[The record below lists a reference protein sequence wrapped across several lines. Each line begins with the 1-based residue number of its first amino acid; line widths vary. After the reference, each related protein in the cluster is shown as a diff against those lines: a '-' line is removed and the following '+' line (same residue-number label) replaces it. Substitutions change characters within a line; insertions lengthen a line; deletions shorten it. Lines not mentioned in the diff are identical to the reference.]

1 MRIRGFLVIRKQ
13 KKKKKDSSY
22 VSLDHCYI
30 LLCSKYLFCSYRK
43 RQILFLQSSGI
54 LVHRFFEQH
63 GCPSNP
69 SFTHLKQ
76 NFCKYSIKSWSSSFV
91 HPKSSSLRF
100 ILADRVMVNEK
111 NVIQTFRLY
120 KKSRNVGKHLGVRTC
135 GKKWLNKPLEVQ
147 SMLNPTLW
155 T

>member
-1 MRIRGFLVIRKQ
+1 MFKGSRHSICSWRSAIQISEDLIDTQCVWVVYPGFTDDHPKNLGMKANQRVPRHQ
-13 KKKKKDSSY
+13 KTEKKKKDSSY

-76 NFCKYSIKSWSSSFV
+76 NFCKYSIKS
-91 HPKSSSLRF
+91 
-100 ILADRVMVNEK
+100 
-111 NVIQTFRLY
+111 
-120 KKSRNVGKHLGVRTC
+120 
-135 GKKWLNKPLEVQ
+135 
-147 SMLNPTLW
+147 
-155 T
+155 